1 MIAMVQLHEELVVR
15 VAVVRSWGIGIL
27 TGDGE
32 SGLVDNVKI
41 PSWRDSGA
49 TPAVGEEVLVVVLD
63 DARAPFRAS
72 AMQDDLEIGRR
83 LRATGK

>member
-1 MIAMVQLHEELVVR
+1 MIPMVQLHEELVVR
-15 VAVVRSWGIGIL
+15 VAVVRPWGIEIS

-41 PSWRDSGA
+41 PAWRDSGA
-49 TPAVGEEVLVVVLD
+49 TPTVGEEVLVVVLD
-63 DARAPFRAS
+63 DARVPFRAS
-72 AMQDDLEIGRR
+72 AMPDDLEIGRR